1 MGTKT
6 RSTVSSEREKW
17 VKIFQGLVKMLKSQH
32 QHLETLAQERKVLED
47 RIKLQYERWVSD
59 VRLYEGQISQMKTDL
74 ESKEIAC
81 VLEAA
86 KSDLMVGLKQR
97 EADLCKLKLEETADE
112 LCDFRVWFDILSSKD
127 VPKETKKGMPRCK
140 DCGSKCI
147 TSTALEGDLRK
158 LKLEYENL
166 ASHKSSQIAALMAEN
181 KFAWN
186 QLNILESQYMD
197 KLNSKNSELEKAN
210 RKIEV
215 LISNMEDLSSSNA
228 EKDEMNERLKSEV
241 SQKEADANRLNE
253 EVSKLSREVEL
264 LRKSRNF
271 SCTPLIR
278 RCSDG
283 GRTSV
288 KGCENGGRDGFD
300 DIMKKE
306 QSARVSDILK
316 DNGKGSR
323 NKLTS
328 CIFLACN
335 LSYATI
341 TTTLYGDLTVT
352 WNGGTCPITMKVS
365 RLGACTAGDDKYLE
379 LPFQIKYLSSSPL
392 RREVNRRGE

>member
-17 VKIFQGLVKMLKSQH
+17 DKIFQGLVKMLKSQH

-47 RIKLQYERWVSD
+47 RIKLQYERWASD

-127 VPKETKKGMPRCK
+127 VPKETKKEMPRCK

-166 ASHKSSQIAALMAEN
+166 ASQKSSQIAALMAEN

-278 RCSDG
+278 LCSEG

-323 NKLTS
+323 SLKRKKDEEISISRTPKLFTS
-328 CIFLACN
+328 TF
-335 LSYATI
+335 
-341 TTTLYGDLTVT
+341 
-352 WNGGTCPITMKVS
+352 KVP
-365 RLGACTAGDDKYLE
+365 RLKA
-379 LPFQIKYLSSSPL
+379 PSPKTS
-392 RREVNRRGE
+392 